1 MVIGDFI
8 LVAAS
13 LLGLAFLLN
22 PRVLKWRSWRATVT
36 PLASIIGS
44 GFLVAGPIL
53 SQTAGV
59 WAWAAMLGLCA
70 VGYYYG
76 SAIRHNIAFVEP
88 SLEQKA
94 PDMVVG
100 IEEASRVAL
109 SLAYFVS
116 VTYYLNLFSAF
127 ALRSGDIMDDFWI
140 RVVATAVIAFIGIL
154 GLLRGLGALEKVE
167 TYAVGLK
174 LSLIGALCLA
184 LLVVSILALRG
195 GDFSWPVISHDA
207 GTREIQVL
215 LGLVILVQGFETSRY
230 LGDEYDTKLRI
241 KTMRHAQWIST
252 GIYLVFI
259 VLVTRYFTTNFS
271 GAGEETAI
279 IDLLRPVGVLVAP
292 LIITVALASQLSA
305 AVADMNGAGGLIS
318 ETSGK
323 RISVKWGYLITASV
337 AVVITWS
344 ANIYEIIT
352 YASKAFVL
360 YYGLQSLQ
368 AALSA
373 LRMGGAY
380 AVLKAAFYGAGVL
393 LALVIVIFAVPA
405 GV

>member
-1 MVIGDFI
+1 MV
-8 LVAAS
+8 VAS
-13 LLGLAFLLN
+13 LGGLFVLLN
-22 PRVLKWRSWRATVT
+22 PRVLQWRNWRATVT

-70 VGYYYG
+70 IGYYYG
-76 SAIRHNIAFVEP
+76 AAIRHNIAFVEP
-88 SLEQKA
+88 RLERGA
-94 PDMVVG
+94 SRPVLS

-116 VTYYLNLFSAF
+116 VTYYLNLFAAF
-127 ALRSGDIMDDFWI
+127 ALRSGNIVDDLWI
-140 RVVATAVIAFIGIL
+140 RVVATLVIGGIGLL
-154 GLLRGLGALEKVE
+154 GVLRGLGALEKVE
-167 TYAVGLK
+167 IFAVGLK

-184 LLVVSILALRG
+184 LAVVSVLAVRG
-195 GDFSWPVISHDA
+195 GDFSWPVIVHDT
-207 GTREIQVL
+207 GLQEIQVL

-230 LGDEYDTKLRI
+230 LGDEYDAGTRI
-241 KTMRHAQWIST
+241 RTMKHAQWIST

-259 VLVTRYFTTNFS
+259 LLITRFFV
-271 GAGEETAI
+271 GDLPAAGEETAI
-279 IDLLRPVGVLVAP
+279 IDLLRPVGILVAP

-305 AVADMNGAGGLIS
+305 AVADLNGAGGLIS
-318 ETSGK
+318 ETSRK
-323 RISVKWGYLITASV
+323 RISVRWGYLITASV
-337 AVVITWS
+337 AIAITWS

-373 LRMGGAY
+373 WRTGGNRAG
-380 AVLKAAFYGAGVL
+380 AKAAFYGAGVV
-393 LALVIVIFAVPA
+393 LALVIVVFAIPA